1 LLKPHR
7 LTTRARILLADD
19 HAIMA
24 DGLRSLLIENNQ
36 EVVGA
41 VSDGRALVDAA
52 VQLKPDLVIVD
63 ISMPLLNGLDAAA
76 KISELLPKVKII
88 FLTMKNDPNLASAVL
103 SLGAV
108 GFVLKHSAATE
119 LLTAIEQVMH
129 GRPYITPQLKPEN
142 WAVREERAHQYSKE
156 LTLRQREVLQL
167 LAEGRPMKEVGAILN
182 VSEKTIMFHKYQI
195 MRAFNI
201 KNNADLVLLA
211 LKEGLISA

>member
-1 LLKPHR
+1 VQKPQR

-19 HAIMA
+19 HTIMA

-52 VQLKPDLVIVD
+52 IQLKPDLVIVD

-76 KISELLPKVKII
+76 KVTELLPKVKII
-88 FLTMKNDPNLASAVL
+88 FLTMKNDANLASAVL
-103 SLGAV
+103 SLGPV
-108 GFVLKHSAATE
+108 GYVLKHSAASE

-129 GRPYITPQLKPEN
+129 GKAYITPQLKPEN
-142 WAVREERAHQYSKE
+142 WAVREERAQQFSKE

-182 VSEKTIMFHKYQI
+182 VSEKTIMFHKYHI

>member
-1 LLKPHR
+1 VQKPQR
-7 LTTRARILLADD
+7 LTVRARILLADD

-24 DGLRSLLIENNQ
+24 DGLRSLLIEHNQ
-36 EVVGA
+36 DVVGA
-41 VSDGRALVDAA
+41 VSDGRALVDQA
-52 VQLKPDLVIVD
+52 VALKPDLVIVD
-63 ISMPLLNGLDAAA
+63 INMPLLNGLDAAA
-76 KISELLPKVKII
+76 KLNELLPKVKII
-88 FLTMKNDPNLASAVL
+88 FLTMKNDANLASAVL

-108 GFVLKHSAATE
+108 GYVLKHSAASE
-119 LLTAIEQVMH
+119 LLTAIEEVMR
-129 GRPYITPQLKPEN
+129 GKAYITPQLKPEN
-142 WAVREERAHQYSKE
+142 WAVREERAQQFSKE

-182 VSEKTIMFHKYQI
+182 VSEKTIMFHKYHI